1 MKRAASFIGSLA
13 LVGLAGCSSQNARFD
28 GYGFDGGYA
37 NASTGSVPRDA
48 GYSNYNNDGG
58 SPSSSYGS
66 YSRGHGSPADV
77 TRKTLPPLS
86 GAYDAPAS
94 SGYKQPG
101 GFQTADG
108 YSNLNRG
115 YGGRSGAY
123 DRGEEPAYREERAE
137 GAYPHRGSSAG
148 KEITVAPGDTLY
160 GLALRYDVP
169 VRDLERA
176 NGLAGQ
182 SLRAGQSLIIPSPS
196 GGYERKFGYQG
207 GGYGGGARKS
217 NGYDGEGYDA
227 GGAYSAS
234 RAPAGSL
241 APKSD
246 ERCPNCYT
254 VKSGDSLFII
264 GERYGVGP
272 APLAHHNKLSAGA
285 TLRPGQVIMIPGDD
299 AAGPRSS
306 LSGERPAPQ
315 RERYAANRPAGAGSE
330 GDERYQGA
338 PSQQSEARGQY
349 DRAPRERD
357 PEGVWQRGRE
367 PALAASPV
375 PEADRKRQGERAPAQ
390 SEKVA
395 AKEPEKLAA
404 LAPEKDA
411 SDCEDLLAN
420 PQPRSSD
427 TFRQPVEGLV
437 ISKFGNKDDGTI
449 NDGVNYAVPKGT
461 PVKAA
466 ENGVVTYVGTEIAGF
481 GNLIL
486 IRHAGDFVSAYAH
499 NDEVLVKRCDI
510 VKRGQVVAK
519 AGATG
524 TVSKPQLHFE
534 LRKAS
539 KPVNPEE
546 FFTAAKEP

>member
-1 MKRAASFIGSLA
+1 MKRAAGFIGGLA
-13 LVGLAGCSSQNARFD
+13 LIGLAGCSSQNARFD

-37 NASTGSVPRDA
+37 NASTGSVPRNA
-48 GYSNYNNDGG
+48 GYSNFNNDGG

-66 YSRGHGSPADV
+66 YSRGYGSPSDV
-77 TRKTLPPLS
+77 TRETLPPLS

-94 SGYKQPG
+94 GGYKQPG

-115 YGGRSGAY
+115 YSDRSGAY
-123 DRGEEPAYREERAE
+123 DRGEERDYREERAE
-137 GAYPHRGSSAG
+137 GAYPNRGSNGG

-176 NGLAGQ
+176 NDLAGQ
-182 SLRAGQSLIIPSPS
+182 SLRAGQSLIIPSPG
-196 GGYERKFGYQG
+196 GGYERKSGYQG

-241 APKSD
+241 APKGD

-285 TLRPGQVIMIPGDD
+285 TLRPGQVIMIPSDD

-315 RERYAANRPAGAGSE
+315 RERFAANRSAGPGSE

-338 PSQQSEARGQY
+338 PLQQSEARGQY
-349 DRAPRERD
+349 HRAPRERD
-357 PEGVWQRGRE
+357 PEGAWQRGRE
-367 PALAASPV
+367 PAQTASPL
-375 PEADRKRQGERAPAQ
+375 PEPDRKRQGERAPAQ

-395 AKEPEKLAA
+395 AKEPEKLAPP
-404 LAPEKDA
+404 APEKDA

-437 ISKFGNKDDGTI
+437 ISKFGKKDDGTI

-519 AGATG
+519 VGATG

-546 FFTAAKEP
+546 FFTASKE